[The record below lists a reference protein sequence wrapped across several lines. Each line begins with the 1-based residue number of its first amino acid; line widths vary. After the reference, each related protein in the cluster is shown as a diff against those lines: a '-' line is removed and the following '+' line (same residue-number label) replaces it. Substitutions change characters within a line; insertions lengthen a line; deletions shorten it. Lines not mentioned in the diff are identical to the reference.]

1 MESYSKYTS
10 NTVLYSKKFCCDRG
24 DERHSSNTFHSS
36 NPYSLLYIDSSTAA
50 NQGSSTV
57 VYKVSY
63 AQFNPSIIYERS
75 SEVYERVC
83 EFYVGVRCIYV

>member
-1 MESYSKYTS
+1 M
-10 NTVLYSKKFCCDRG
+10 D
-24 DERHSSNTFHSS
+24 
-36 NPYSLLYIDSSTAA
+36 
-50 NQGSSTV
+50 QGSSTV

-83 EFYVGVRCIYV
+83 EFYVGVRCICDVGVKCVYDVGVRCICDLGVSPFSGLSQAYG